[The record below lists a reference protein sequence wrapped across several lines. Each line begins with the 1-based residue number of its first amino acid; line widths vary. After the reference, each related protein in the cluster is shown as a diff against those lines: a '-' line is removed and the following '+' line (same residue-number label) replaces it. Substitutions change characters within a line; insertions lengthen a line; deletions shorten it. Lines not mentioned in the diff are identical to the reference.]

1 MLFYNDIFFKTLGL
15 RLLVVRLHYVWKK
28 RYKWSC
34 FCSSLWRI
42 FITSQLD
49 YLFVRCSYIFYDI
62 RITLCFGT
70 FELLME
76 ITLQSRFVF
85 VHHCDVFFITSQLR
99 YLFLWFS
106 YVFWWRKSYVLFCYI
121 RNTYGNNA
129 TITFRFC
136 SSLWHNFYY
145 VTFTLFI
152 CSM

>member
-1 MLFYNDIFFKTLGL
+1 MEITLQLRCVLFCQFIVYFTMSELCYKCFSYNDIFFKTLGL

-99 YLFLWFS
+99 YLFVRCNN
-106 YVFWWRKSYVLFCYI
+106 VFPWCLI
-121 RNTYGNNA
+121 
-129 TITFRFC
+129 
-136 SSLWHNFYY
+136 
-145 VTFTLFI
+145 
-152 CSM
+152 